1 MSTRTVRYSMS
12 VALALVA
19 LAVAPTA
26 AHAGRMT
33 ITKNKTLTADYRGQI
48 RFGADGIT
56 LDCAG
61 HKILFSTINT
71 DDCGTGGTSRC
82 GIHAVNRTGI
92 TIKNCEV
99 TGAFDYGV
107 WIDTTSSSVVDHV
120 VARGN
125 EIGFGIDDADQL
137 TVRYSTAIT
146 CSNTGFEITD
156 SSNLTLFADSAVSNE
171 RDGFD
176 IDDSSAVNI
185 QQAQVLDNAV
195 NGIEFDNSDL
205 ATVGS
210 STVRLNGQHG
220 ISLDDSD
227 LFSISSNLVESN
239 TEDGIRLVQN
249 DDDGFIRNNTSQYNG
264 SCSAN
269 QDSTSTGN
277 TWTGN
282 LLQTWCDTVPD
293 VH

>member
-1 MSTRTVRYSMS
+1 MS

-33 ITKNKTLTADYRGQI
+33 ITKNKTLTGNYRGQI
-48 RFGADGIT
+48 RFGADNIT

-61 HKILFSTINT
+61 HKIRFSLVNT
-71 DDCGTGGTSRC
+71 DGCGTTGTARC
-82 GIHAVNRTGI
+82 GIHAVNRSGI

-107 WIDTTSSSVVDHV
+107 WIDTTISSVVDHV

-125 EIGFGIDDADQL
+125 DIGFGIDDADQL

-146 CSNTGFEITD
+146 CSNSGFEITD

-176 IDDSSAVNI
+176 IGDSSAVNI

-195 NGIEFDNSDL
+195 NGIEFDDSNL

-227 LFSISSNLVESN
+227 DFSISSNLVEFN
-239 TEDGIRLVQN
+239 TEDGIRLQN

-264 SCSAN
+264 PCSAN
-269 QDSTSTGN
+269 QDNVSTGN